1 MGRFLK
7 SLYKLVIP
15 NRIRECKSVTKLK
28 FMILGHDSI
37 YTRSYYRDV
46 VEDSAKERAVKI
58 SQRSEVIPHAQVA
71 GTNHSRK
78 SSRFTY

>member
-1 MGRFLK
+1 
-7 SLYKLVIP
+7 
-15 NRIRECKSVTKLK
+15 
-28 FMILGHDSI
+28 MILGHDSI